1 MKNLT
6 SAGDHEKL
14 SKVIDILVK
23 EFAKSPQPNHRK
35 VFAIFHSFFSF
46 FLHFSALTLM
56 IYLFE

>member
-35 VFAIFHSFFSF
+35 VFAIFHSFLSF
-46 FLHFSALTLM
+46 FYIFLLL
-56 IYLFE
+56 L

>member
-1 MKNLT
+1 MKNLA

-35 VFAIFHSFFSF
+35 VFCFFCFF

-56 IYLFE
+56 ISEGLYF